1 MKALMR
7 LSLVGVSI
15 CLGCS
20 FGLLLNKTETN
31 VEAQNP
37 PPCATPSPSVFGQAG
52 SWPPNQDVVVNLNPN
67 DFTSVE
73 ITCLNQAFQN
83 WSTNNGAAGNNSGVY
98 FRVTS
103 NPTSVATLNSSS
115 QAVSSTVDP
124 SFQVNRGTALDGR
137 TPAETY

>member
-67 DFTSVE
+67 DFTSAE
-73 ITCLNQAFQN
+73 INCLNQAFQN
-83 WSTNNGAAGNNSGVY
+83 WNANNGAAAIILVY
-98 FRVTS
+98 IS
-103 NPTSVATLNSSS
+103 A
-115 QAVSSTVDP
+115 
-124 SFQVNRGTALDGR
+124 
-137 TPAETY
+137 